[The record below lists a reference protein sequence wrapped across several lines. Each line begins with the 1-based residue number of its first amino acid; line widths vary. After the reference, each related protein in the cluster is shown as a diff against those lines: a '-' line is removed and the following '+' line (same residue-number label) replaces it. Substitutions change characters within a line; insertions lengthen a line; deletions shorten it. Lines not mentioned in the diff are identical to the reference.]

1 MRAQPF
7 YLVAAS
13 ALVAGLVGGPPPA
26 TADID
31 DLEPAAHKRSV
42 ARTAAKATWL
52 KISGDLFLTN
62 EADLLRVGNRL
73 HVLWEQQGPGSEHSV
88 RTRVLDASARPVSA
102 VKTVVSGWHA
112 LVDDPRL
119 LRAGGDLMAVFA
131 GIRSSAPGDP
141 YVGPAVFATSAGGLT
156 WDLRPGSLSQTTA
169 AGNASDIDAIS
180 GAGEPMFA
188 MGGFGAHLI
197 LHRGTS
203 PDSPASSADFTTS
216 DVGSGASLHG
226 TLANDRGTGRVYAGF
241 NPQNS
246 ARATAGIFAQKVWP
260 RPNGPLLHAPGSVTP
275 SGNAIGADQKGFV
288 AERTGGGV
296 YIAYRVGYP
305 TSKRIRVWEVG
316 TNHTFD
322 VRSPASTVDRV
333 ALTAGPDGRLW
344 LSWRTVGDGKL
355 HAARTNRAATRIG
368 AIRTVAPPGG
378 TGFIWSTALEG
389 SRGPLDVIVN
399 AQAGGSPALWAAHIL
414 PGLTVKASPRRLA
427 QGRVTVTVTDAG
439 QPVRGAHVSF
449 RGHRATTNAQG
460 KARFAVSQRVP
471 DGRYPVA
478 VAKAGYAKAAAR
490 VSVT

>member
-1 MRAQPF
+1 MRAQPLF
-7 YLVAAS
+7 LVATS
-13 ALVAGLVGGPPPA
+13 ALAVALFGGPPPA
-26 TADID
+26 TAESD
-31 DLEPAAHKRSV
+31 DLERVVPKRWV
-42 ARTAAKATWL
+42 ARAAAKATWV

-62 EADLLRVGNRL
+62 EADLLRVGSRL
-73 HVLWEQQGPGSEHSV
+73 HVLWEQQGPGSEHTV
-88 RTRVLDASARPVSA
+88 RTRVLDAAARPASP
-102 VKTVVSGWHA
+102 VKTVVSGWLA
-112 LVDDPRL
+112 LVKDPRL
-119 LRAGGDLMAVFA
+119 LRDGGDLMAVFA

-246 ARATAGIFAQKVWP
+246 TRATAGIFAQKVWP

-288 AERTGGGV
+288 AERAGGGV
-296 YIAYRVGYP
+296 YAAYRVGYP

-316 TNHTFD
+316 TAHTFD
-322 VRSPASTVDRV
+322 VRSPGSTVDRV

-368 AIRTVAPPGG
+368 AVRTLAPPGG
-378 TGFIWSTALEG
+378 SGFIWSTALEG
-389 SRGPLDVIVN
+389 SRGPLDVVVN
-399 AQAGGSPALWAAHIL
+399 AQTGSGPALWAAHIL
-414 PGLTVKASPRRLA
+414 PGLTVNASPRRLA
-427 QGRVTVTVTDAG
+427 QGRLTVTVTDAG
-439 QPVRGAHVSF
+439 QPVHGARVTF
-449 RGHRATTNAQG
+449 RGHRVTTNAAG
-460 KARFAVSQRVP
+460 KARFAVSQGVP

-478 VAKAGYAKAAAR
+478 VSKAGYAKASAR
-490 VSVT
+490 VTVT